1 MPVRALPSNPN
12 LVHLKYQA
20 KDLLKAH
27 AARDPRAAQRLR
39 EFHPRFHGDADA
51 EIFAAKLSLSDAQL
65 AIAREYG
72 FPSWARLKH
81 HIEKP
86 TLSDQL
92 TLPHHQRIEDA
103 AFRRAVDLLDSGDA
117 AGLRAHLKQHP
128 QLSSSRIVFEGGN
141 YFRNPTLLEFI
152 AENPVR
158 HGALP
163 RNIVE
168 VARVILDSG
177 VELAARNE
185 TLMLVA
191 TGSVPREC
199 RLQLPLID
207 LLCDYGAQ
215 PDSALQA
222 AALHGELE
230 SVHALLQ
237 RGARIDL
244 PVAAALNLLD
254 DFRRLLPSSSSEARH
269 LALALASQYG
279 HVEIVRLLLDAGEDP
294 NRFNPVGGHSHT
306 TPLHQAAGAGYE
318 QLVHLLVERG
328 ARLDQKDILWHATPA
343 AWAQYAGHT
352 EIAQYL
358 HAQESARANPNK
370 STGS

>member
-1 MPVRALPSNPN
+1 MPVRVLPPNPN

-20 KDLLKAH
+20 KDLLNAH

-39 EFHPRFHGDADA
+39 EFHPRFPRAADD
-51 EIFAAKLSLSDAQL
+51 EIFAAELSLTDAQL

-72 FPSWARLKH
+72 FPSWARLKR

-92 TLPHHQRIEDA
+92 NLPHHQRIEDA
-103 AFRRAVDLLDSGDA
+103 TFRRAVELIDSGDT

-128 QLSSSRIVFEGGN
+128 QLSRSRVIFEGGN
-141 YFRNPTLLEFI
+141 YFKNPALLEFI

-158 HGALP
+158 HGKLP

-168 VARVILDSG
+168 VAKVILDFG
-177 VELAARNE
+177 VDLAARNE

-199 RLQLPLID
+199 SLQLPLIN
-207 LLCDYGAQ
+207 LLCDHGAE
-215 PDSALQA
+215 PDSALEA
-222 AALHGELE
+222 AALHGELQ
-230 SVHALLQ
+230 SVHALLK

-244 PVAAALNLLD
+244 PVAAALNRLE
-254 DFRRLLPSSSSEARH
+254 DFSRLLPSASSDDRH

-279 HVEIVRLLLDAGEDP
+279 HLEIVRLLLDAGEDP
-294 NRFNPVGGHSHT
+294 NRYNPVGGHSHT
-306 TPLHQAAGAGYE
+306 TPLHQAAGSGYE
-318 QLVHLLVERG
+318 KLVHLLVERG
-328 ARLDQKDILWHATPA
+328 AKLDQKDILWQATPA
-343 AWAQYAGHT
+343 GWAQYAGNT
-352 EIAQYL
+352 EIAAYL
-358 HAQESARANPNK
+358 HAQESARSNPNQNA
-370 STGS
+370 SS

>member
-1 MPVRALPSNPN
+1 MPVRPLPSNPN

-39 EFHPRFHGDADA
+39 EFHPRFHRATDN
-51 EIFAAKLSLSDAQL
+51 EIFAAGLSLSDAQL

-72 FPSWARLKH
+72 FPSWPRLKH

-86 TLSDQL
+86 ALPDQL
-92 TLPHHQRIEDA
+92 NLPHHQRIEDST
-103 AFRRAVDLLDSGDA
+103 FRRAVELIDSGNT
-117 AGLRAHLKQHP
+117 AGLRDHLKLHP
-128 QLSSSRIVFEGGN
+128 QLSRTRVIFEGGN

-158 HGALP
+158 HGKLP
-163 RNIVE
+163 DNIVE
-168 VARVILDSG
+168 VATVILDSG
-177 VELAARNE
+177 VELSARNE

-199 RLQLPLID
+199 GLQLPLID
-207 LLCDYGAQ
+207 LLCDHGAE

-222 AALHGELE
+222 AALHGELQ
-230 SVHALLQ
+230 SVQALLQ
-237 RGARIDL
+237 HGARLDL
-244 PVAAALNLLD
+244 PIAAALNRLD
-254 DFRRLLPSSSSEARH
+254 DFRRLLPSASSEARH
-269 LALALASQYG
+269 LDLALAAQYG
-279 HVEIVRLLLDAGEDP
+279 HVEIVRSLLDAGEDP
-294 NRFNPVGGHSHT
+294 NRYNPVGGHSHT

-328 ARLDQKDILWHATPA
+328 AKLDQKDILWQATPA
-343 AWAQYAGHT
+343 GWAQYAGKT
-352 EIAQYL
+352 EIAEYL
-358 HAQESARANPNK
+358 RALESASGK
-370 STGS
+370 

>member
-20 KDLLKAH
+20 KDSLKAH

-39 EFHPRFHGDADA
+39 EFHPRFHRATDD
-51 EIFAAKLSLSDAQL
+51 EIFTAELSLGDAQL

-72 FPSWARLKH
+72 FSSWARLKQ

-86 TLSDQL
+86 TLPDQL
-92 TLPHHQRIEDA
+92 NLPHHGRIEDA
-103 AFRRAVDLLDSGDA
+103 TFRRAVELIDSGDP

-128 QLSSSRIVFEGGN
+128 QLLRGRVVFEGGN
-141 YFRNPTLLEFI
+141 YFRNPALLEFI

-158 HGALP
+158 HGTLP

-168 VARVILDSG
+168 VAKVILDSG
-177 VELAARNE
+177 VELSARNE
-185 TLMLVA
+185 TLMLVT
-191 TGSVPREC
+191 TGSVAREC

-207 LLCDYGAQ
+207 LLCDYGAE

-222 AALHGELE
+222 AALHGELP
-230 SVHALLQ
+230 SVHALLK

-244 PVAAALNLLD
+244 PVAAALNRLD
-254 DFRRLLPSSSSEARH
+254 DFPLLLPSASSEARH
-269 LALALASQYG
+269 LALALAAQYG

-294 NRFNPVGGHSHT
+294 NRYNPVGGHSHT
-306 TPLHQAAGAGYE
+306 TPLHQAAGSGYE
-318 QLVHLLVERG
+318 KLVHLLVERG

-343 AWAQYAGHT
+343 AWAQYAGNT
-352 EIAQYL
+352 EIAAYL
-358 HAQESARANPNK
+358 RAQESPKANQDRNAT
-370 STGS
+370 S